1 VEGDGRVSTPT
12 KRTPKKARQKAK
24 PKKRRQWKP
33 AFLKA
38 FAETGMVAAACKQ
51 AKVSRSYV
59 YEARQADPRFAQ
71 MWEDIEEAT
80 TDEMEREAYRR
91 GVEGVDEPVFQ
102 GKELVGHVRKFSDTL
117 LIFMLKARKPE
128 KYRETTRHELTGKD
142 GAPLAF
148 ADLFTAADAG
158 SDG

>member
-1 VEGDGRVSTPT
+1 MTRTSPT
-12 KRTPKKARQKAK
+12 KRAPKKAKARKAKAK
-24 PKKRRQWKP
+24 PKQRRQWKP

-51 AKVSRSYV
+51 ANVSRSYV
-59 YEARQADPRFAQ
+59 YEARQADEKFAQ
-71 MWEDIEEAT
+71 MWEDIENAS

-91 GVEGVDEPVFQ
+91 GVKGVEEPVFQ

-128 KYRETTRHELTGKD
+128 TYRETTRHELTGKD

>member
-1 VEGDGRVSTPT
+1 MSPT
-12 KRTPKKARQKAK
+12 ERAPKKAKAK
-24 PKKRRQWKP
+24 ASPKKRREWKP

-38 FAETGMVAAACKQ
+38 FAETGMVAAACRK

-59 YEARQADPRFAQ
+59 YEARQADEHFAQ
-71 MWEDIEEAT
+71 IWDDIEHAT

-91 GVEGVDEPVFQ
+91 GVQGVEEPVFQ

-142 GAPLAF
+142 GAPLDFSQLF
-148 ADLFTAADAG
+148 AKADG
-158 SDG
+158 DSDS